1 MLATHAGRQAHSAL
15 DPRLGLAAGAVAS
28 CRRNDPQVAS
38 QWSATIEPSGEDEW
52 VALALE
58 TKGSRFAVGSGTY
71 PEQALTDLADTLL
84 RMRGDPEGIAA
95 IEPVDSSLR

>member
-1 MLATHAGRQAHSAL
+1 MQEGKLTRLWTRASASLPVRWHLAGVMTRE
-15 DPRLGLAAGAVAS
+15 
-28 CRRNDPQVAS
+28 VAS

-84 RMRGDPEGIAA
+84 RMRGDPKG
-95 IEPVDSSLR
+95 